1 MAGEGGS
8 AQAEAPIGI
17 DWASILCWGG
27 KVSPGKKRREGKKD
41 SESFR
46 LNGGSRAMKWMQVDS
61 SKSSGRWQTWKTQV
75 SSKSKEEEETTRRRR
90 RKKKAKR
97 FRDGD
102 EWIRLEHSAL
112 STTPSFVFVGSF
124 VGSFVCYTPVSEA
137 LWLTPKLHTLFFIW
151 ISFSALFVHR
161 PAPGGAH
168 RTKPNNKW
176 ISILPTHATTS
187 STNKTIG
194 TRDESFDWII

>member
-27 KVSPGKKRREGKKD
+27 KVSPGRREKKGKKD

-75 SSKSKEEEETTRRRR
+75 SSKSKRRRR
-90 RKKKAKR
+90 RNNKEKKKKKSEKISRRRRMNPIGALCPLYYSIIC
-97 FRDGD
+97 FR
-102 EWIRLEHSAL
+102 W
-112 STTPSFVFVGSF
+112 FVGSF
-124 VGSFVCYTPVSEA
+124 VRVLYTG
-137 LWLTPKLHTLFFIW
+137 LR
-151 ISFSALFVHR
+151 SALTHSQVTHFSFYFDFFFCSVCSSSR
-161 PAPGGAH
+161 SGR
-168 RTKPNNKW
+168 RTQD
-176 ISILPTHATTS
+176 
-187 STNKTIG
+187 KT
-194 TRDESFDWII
+194 